1 MPPTNTRLDALKTAA
16 KKVANKAAG
25 TFIGNKMT
33 NATVKP
39 KPVSEANSRY
49 VKETIIPQQKKK
61 RNIDE
66 WIKTNTVKWNTIKDL
81 NY

>member
-61 RNIDE
+61 KYWWMN
-66 WIKTNTVKWNTIKDL
+66 
-81 NY
+81 